1 MRFRYVAYS
10 LPKGVV
16 KGSVQAE
23 DSTQAWDNLAQQGF
37 KVLKL
42 KSSWQPPTL
51 EQLFPSFFK
60 VRAGELVRFTRQLSI
75 MVRGGGSLQR
85 ALELLQLECS
95 NQVLRRILVS
105 IRRTVDEGGS
115 LSSALGQ
122 HAAVF
127 SPRFVSVV
135 GAGEYTGR
143 LSSSLGQMA
152 DILEREHEAKQR
164 AKRTMMMPM
173 FTIGASALMLVL
185 MLTVL
190 LPPLLSTFERM
201 GANMPLVTRLA
212 VAMVNGVR
220 GDLTTVLGALA
231 ALVVGFLV
239 IKKIPSLHTKMHGLQ
254 ARLPIW
260 GPIVIS
266 KELSVFSRTVGML
279 VEAGV
284 SLAQA
289 LPLAIG
295 GTKNVA
301 IKRAFQAGEETLV
314 SGHGLTTGF
323 REHTVLPKMWVELV
337 MIGEESNTL
346 GKTMND
352 LAEAYQKEMEGRLGS
367 LLALLEPVSTMTV
380 GGVVLFMAL
389 SMFLPLYSGLNTLR
403 P

>member
-190 LPPLLSTFERM
+190 LPPP
-201 GANMPLVTRLA
+201 A
-212 VAMVNGVR
+212 
-220 GDLTTVLGALA
+220 
-231 ALVVGFLV
+231 
-239 IKKIPSLHTKMHGLQ
+239 
-254 ARLPIW
+254 
-260 GPIVIS
+260 
-266 KELSVFSRTVGML
+266 
-279 VEAGV
+279 
-284 SLAQA
+284 
-289 LPLAIG
+289 
-295 GTKNVA
+295 
-301 IKRAFQAGEETLV
+301 
-314 SGHGLTTGF
+314 
-323 REHTVLPKMWVELV
+323 EHL
-337 MIGEESNTL
+337 
-346 GKTMND
+346 
-352 LAEAYQKEMEGRLGS
+352 
-367 LLALLEPVSTMTV
+367 
-380 GGVVLFMAL
+380 
-389 SMFLPLYSGLNTLR
+389 
-403 P
+403 